1 MSMGSVQPGNF
12 QQQPPTPQQPGY
24 NAITDY
30 SMGFGRI
37 AQQPSFGSFY
47 QQPFYQ
53 QPFYQ
58 QPFYQP
64 PMAPQYG
71 YGMGM
76 QYGGMPQDQYGQQ
89 MPVGLGSFVGQY
101 QNPMTRS
108 VRRGFGGQ
116 GGFGGF
122 NPMMGMGL
130 GSFDR
135 FVNQFGPQRPQLP
148 PPKHELDIVPRLLY
162 EQAMLPEQPL

>member
-1 MSMGSVQPGNF
+1 MSMGSVQPGGPP
-12 QQQPPTPQQPGY
+12 QQPPPPQQPGY

-71 YGMGM
+71 YGGGM
-76 QYGGMPQDQYGQQ
+76 QYGDMPQFPYGQQ
-89 MPVGLGSFVGQY
+89 MQGGLGSFFGQY

-116 GGFGGF
+116 GGFGGGYGGGYGGGF
-122 NPMMGMGL
+122 MGGFAPYPEEPLRMATE
-130 GSFDR
+130 
-135 FVNQFGPQRPQLP
+135 GPESLRN
-148 PPKHELDIVPRLLY
+148 HYRLLA
-162 EQAMLPEQPL
+162 ERRAPVEPGG